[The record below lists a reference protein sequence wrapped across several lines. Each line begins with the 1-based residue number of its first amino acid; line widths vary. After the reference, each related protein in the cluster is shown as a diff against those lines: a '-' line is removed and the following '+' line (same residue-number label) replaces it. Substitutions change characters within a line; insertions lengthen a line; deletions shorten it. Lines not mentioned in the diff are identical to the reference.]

1 MSAPNILL
9 AYLSPETV
17 LPVTSIV
24 AAIAGGSM
32 FLTRRLIRLLVR
44 CFRVHSGVRN
54 GRPGRVSRTSKAR
67 TECSRRDD
75 QQPG

>member
-24 AAIAGGSM
+24 AAIAGGLM
-32 FLTRRLIRLLVR
+32 FLTRRSIRLLVR
-44 CFRVHSGVRN
+44 CFRGALRRPQRTAGASKPHFQSPDGVLV
-54 GRPGRVSRTSKAR
+54 P
-67 TECSRRDD
+67 
-75 QQPG
+75 